1 MPGPGPDW
9 GSREIL
15 AVPHFH
21 FDFEWWKSLEGY
33 AEDVKEVI
41 RGALGLLDARPDFRF
56 TVDGFYAARLVLGT
70 PDEARFRR
78 HLKDG
83 RIEIVGNTICGPD
96 ENMPTA
102 EGLIRQLLLVRRKFR
117 DTFGAWGRVAWM
129 IDEFGH
135 SVQMPQIFR
144 KAGMDAFSFARGI
157 PHGSDHPADFW
168 WEAPDGSRVLTHW
181 MATHYMGFSPFLPPP
196 LGATFA
202 EEAEFVARFLAPRC
216 PGPLFLPMGTDFTV
230 PSAGWIEFWDRWNRE
245 ADGRPKARFALPSDY
260 FRALEPFRERLPVV
274 RGEFNP
280 LFEGCYESREGL
292 KKKMRATA
300 HLLLEAERW
309 NAVAQPIGVQAR
321 DLDGAW
327 EEAVANDA
335 HDVGCGTIT
344 DPLAE
349 KAEARYRRAAERGR
363 GVLEEAL
370 AATAARADT
379 RGPGRAHVVF
389 NSLPWKRTLP
399 VEFPGSTAAADAG
412 GAPLPAQPV
421 AGGLLV
427 EVEAPPLGFRVLH
440 RAGGTVPPPAAGVRA
455 EASGGWALL
464 ENDRLR
470 VEVDPLGN
478 VAVEGRGGPRLWG
491 NRLRCEEDLG
501 NLWVIRATGLRFGPA
516 TPAGLR
522 VVESGP
528 LRAVVEATGSHP
540 HFEWVK
546 RVILHR
552 GSRVV
557 EFETDIRYTGR
568 SSRVTVEFDGP
579 TGPATLHEVPYG
591 AVERGPG
598 IWPVQNWAA
607 ADGWALLNRGIPSV
621 QTGPGRMAL
630 GLMRSVEVLPL
641 RLIPHLLGRLPAVV
655 KAGGG
660 ALAAMVRG
668 YNRFEDILMPFHHM
682 MLREF
687 ASAGPGFEA
696 KGGITIPD
704 HFIPAILRWKPST
717 AWERGLHRFH
727 YALAVGAAPEELPRL
742 GLEFQHPPRVVA
754 AEPHAGD
761 LGAEHSFGNCD
772 ETPVL
777 WTVLRRDS
785 DGRWVARL
793 VNMSEKAVTARPS
806 FFRRIA
812 RAEKVALTEE
822 EVYGPVPWPEVPLG
836 PWEIA
841 TVRMVEG

>member
-1 MPGPGPDW
+1 MKELTG
-9 GSREIL
+9 REIF

-41 RGALGLLDARPDFRF
+41 RGALDLLDKRPDFRF

-78 HLKDG
+78 HLKEG

-102 EGLIRQLLLVRRKFR
+102 EGLIRQLLLVRRRFR
-117 DTFGAWGRVAWM
+117 ETFGAWGRVAWM

-135 SVQMPQIFR
+135 SAQMGQIFK
-144 KAGMDAFSFARGI
+144 KAGMEGFAFARGI
-157 PHGSDHPADFW
+157 RWDSDHPADFW

-181 MATHYMGFSPFLPPP
+181 MATHYAGFAPFVPPP
-196 LGATFA
+196 LGPTPE
-202 EEAEFVARFLAPRC
+202 EEAEFTARFLAARC

-230 PSAGWIEFWDRWNRE
+230 PTMKWAEFWDRWNRS
-245 ADGRPKARFALPSDY
+245 DGPRPRARFALPSDY
-260 FRALEPFRERLPVV
+260 FRALEPHRDRLPVV

-300 HLLLEAERW
+300 CLLLEAERW
-309 NAVAQPIGVQAR
+309 NAVARVLGVPAR

-327 EEAVANDA
+327 EEAGANDA

-349 KAEARYRRAAERGR
+349 KAEARYRRAVERGR
-363 GVLEEAL
+363 GGLAEARE
-370 AATAARADT
+370 AISVRDDT
-379 RGPGRAHVVF
+379 RGPGLPHLLF
-389 NSLPWKRTLP
+389 NSLPWKRTLR
-399 VEFPGSTAAADAG
+399 VEFPGSTAATDAG
-412 GAPLPAQPV
+412 GGPLPAQLV
-421 AGGLLV
+421 SGGLLV
-427 EVEAPPLGFRVLH
+427 EVEAPPFGFRVLH
-440 RAGGTVPPPAAGVRA
+440 RAEGSVPPPASGVRA
-455 EASGGWALL
+455 EASGAGALL
-464 ENDRLR
+464 ENEHLR
-470 VEVDPLGN
+470 VEVGPLGE
-478 VAVEGRGGPRLWG
+478 VAVTAKGRDSPPLRG

-501 NLWVIRATGLRFGPA
+501 NLWVIRTTGIRFGPA
-516 TPAGLR
+516 KPASLR
-522 VVESGP
+522 VVERGP

-540 HFEWVK
+540 HFEWAK
-546 RVILHR
+546 RVVLHR

-568 SSRVTVEFDGP
+568 SSRVTAEFDGP
-579 TGPATLHEVPYG
+579 AGERTLHEVPYG

-598 IWPVQNWAA
+598 IWPVQNWVA

-621 QTGPGRMAL
+621 QTWRDRVAL

-641 RLIPHLLGRLPAVV
+641 RLIPHLLRRLPALV

-660 ALAAMVRG
+660 ALAAMFRG
-668 YNRFEDILMPFHHM
+668 YTRFEDILMPFHHM
-682 MLREF
+682 VLREF

-696 KGGITIPD
+696 RGGITIAD
-704 HFIPAILRWKPST
+704 HFIPAILRWLPST

-727 YALAVGAAPEELPRL
+727 YALAVGVEREALPRL
-742 GLEFQHPPRVVA
+742 GLEFQHPPRVLA
-754 AEPHAGD
+754 AEPHPGD
-761 LGAEHSFGNCD
+761 LGAEHSFGGCD

-777 WTVLRRDS
+777 WTALRRDAE
-785 DGRWVARL
+785 GRWVARL
-793 VNMSEKAVTARPS
+793 VNMSGMPVTARPR
-806 FFRRIA
+806 FFRRVT

-841 TVRMVEG
+841 TVRMTEGTE